1 MTYPGDKRG
10 WFRRIRQNGEEAG
23 QAIVELALTL
33 PILVLLL
40 LGAVEFGRFALLAI
54 EISNAAKAAAQYG
67 SQNAITAADVTG
79 MKAVAAQDAPD
90 VTTQCTGFNTSISGS
105 SPATCACVSG
115 GVSSASSCS
124 STTCAGYLVQK
135 LTITTTAQCTPVI
148 YPRGFGG
155 TLTLSGSAVQEV
167 LK

>member
-1 MTYPGDKRG
+1 MSYPAHKRH
-10 WFRRIRQNGEEAG
+10 WFARIRQDCEAG

-40 LGAVEFGRFALLAI
+40 LGAVEFGRFALLWI
-54 EISNAAKAAAQYG
+54 EITNAAKAAAQYG
-67 SQNAITAADVTG
+67 SQNSNYAADVAG

-90 VTTQCTGFNTSISGS
+90 VTAQCTGFNTNVSGAL
-105 SPATCACVSG
+105 PAATCSCVSA

-135 LTITTTAQCTPVI
+135 LTVTTTATCTPLI
-148 YPRGFGG
+148 YPTGFGG
-155 TLTLSGSAVQEV
+155 PITLTGNAVQEV